1 MTFEEEIL
9 AHKEHLIKILAKERD
24 NCKYCAWRY
33 ETMDTDD
40 FYNQEVIAL
49 NKIIEILK
57 KVF

>member
-9 AHKEHLIKILAKERD
+9 AHKEHLIKILEKERD

-33 ETMDTDD
+33 KTMDTDD

-57 KVF
+57 KVL